1 MLSSGHIYERGAIEL
16 WLRDHDTDPM
26 TNERL
31 ESKNLIPAHL
41 VRSVS
46 LTLCCFFLPLSL
58 LFSEEPAVRSHA
70 QQARDIREQAE
81 AAEDS
86 D

>member
-58 LFSEEPAVRSHA
+58 SLL
-70 QQARDIREQAE
+70 
-81 AAEDS
+81 
-86 D
+86 